1 MTYVA
6 YSPAPLISGEVS
18 STADA
23 TLSTTAPT
31 LLPGITTTLPI
42 GSYLIW
48 FSSSMTSDGTNAT
61 STFGLYVGGTL
72 KTDSLRTIQPYDGG
86 ALSAATANGGVSINA
101 RITVA
106 VATVVQIE
114 AECTGG
120 GVAVAHQSTMNW
132 LKVA

>member
-6 YSPAPLISGEVS
+6 YSPAPIISGEVN
-18 STADA
+18 STADV
-23 TLSTTAPT
+23 TINTTAPT

-48 FSSSMTSDGTNAT
+48 FTTSMTSDGTNAT
-61 STFGLYVGGTL
+61 STFGLYVNGTL
-72 KTDSLRTIQPYDGG
+72 KADSVRTIQPYDGG
-86 ALSAATANGGVSINA
+86 ALAAASANGAAAINA
-101 RITVA
+101 L
-106 VATVVQIE
+106 VVLAAAAPVQVR

-120 GVAVAHQSTMNW
+120 GSAIAHQCTMNW